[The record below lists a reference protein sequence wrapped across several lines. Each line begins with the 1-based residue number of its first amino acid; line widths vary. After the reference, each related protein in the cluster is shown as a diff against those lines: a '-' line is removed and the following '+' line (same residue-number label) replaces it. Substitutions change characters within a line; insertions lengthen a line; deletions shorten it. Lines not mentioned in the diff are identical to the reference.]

1 MCVIIIMMGVDVK
14 PLKVEMRLT
23 FILLPASTT
32 GGGGSS
38 ALLIGNPLIPMVGS
52 ALEGPF

>member
-1 MCVIIIMMGVDVK
+1 MCVIIIMGVDVK